1 MLEARA
7 GCRTELPGMFLRD
20 CLLQTELGG
29 DRLEDYY
36 GGVTMDAARKH
47 SSQSPPQSAI
57 PGCF

>member
-1 MLEARA
+1 
-7 GCRTELPGMFLRD
+7 MFLRD